1 MKTFNLFNY
10 LPSFQVHTTPERK
23 ICSSTWNC
31 RYITLVW
38 DKRRST
44 WCSAINHKPLSTA
57 HGINNLRAKYQWR
70 LTSST
75 NNVITIPETNK
86 RNLQLNTD
94 PVSKSVIMSSSV
106 SVSCDAYTLQ
116 VWFNHVL
123 LYYSTK

>member
-31 RYITLVW
+31 RTAFTIIGRSILPWFQTKEGQLDAVQSIINLYLLLMELITYEQSISE
-38 DKRRST
+38 D
-44 WCSAINHKPLSTA
+44 
-57 HGINNLRAKYQWR
+57 

-94 PVSKSVIMSSSV
+94 PVSKSVIMSSSL

-116 VWFNHVL
+116 V
-123 LYYSTK
+123 